1 MLEKMDQLVRMY
13 DDKHISRRELLGALM
28 VAAGSAAPAVAEAS
42 QEKPL
47 PGGNLTGAPA
57 PKDALFQG
65 RMINHVT
72 LNVTDIEA
80 SRRFYQDLVGASV
93 LLDGRPAGKTG
104 WFDLRFG
111 DSFVAVMGGRSAIG
125 IDHFAV
131 GLDPWPGAEKA
142 LAMVKERFPKSNPTA
157 NTNPLSKAP
166 EVRSV
171 LLKDP
176 DGVTVQLG
184 SAKYQL

>member
-1 MLEKMDQLVRMY
+1 MLETLDHLVKMY
-13 DDKHISRRELLGALM
+13 DDRSIGRRELLGALM
-28 VAAGSAAPAVAEAS
+28 VAAGAAAPAVSEAG

-47 PGGNLTGAPA
+47 PGGNLTGTPA

-72 LNVTDIEA
+72 LNVNDIEE
-80 SRRFYQDLVGASV
+80 SRRFYQDLLGASV
-93 LLDGRPAGKTG
+93 LLDGRPAGKMG

-111 DSFVAVMGGRSAIG
+111 DSFVAVMGGRSVG

-142 LAMVKERFPKSNPTA
+142 LAMVKERFPKSAPTA

-176 DGVTVQLG
+176 NGITVQLG

>member
-1 MLEKMDQLVRMY
+1 MLDKMDQLVKMY
-13 DDKHISRRELLGALM
+13 EDKRISRRELLGALM
-28 VAAGSAAPAVAEAS
+28 VAAGAAAPAGAAVG

-57 PKDALFQG
+57 PQDALFQG

-72 LNVTDIEA
+72 LNVTDLEG
-80 SRRFYQDLVGASV
+80 SRRFYQELLGASV
-93 LLDGRPAGKTG
+93 LLDGRPAGKNG

-111 DSFVAVMGGRSAIG
+111 DSFVAVMGGRSTIG

-131 GLDPWPGAEKA
+131 GLDPWPGAERA

-171 LLKDP
+171 LLRDP